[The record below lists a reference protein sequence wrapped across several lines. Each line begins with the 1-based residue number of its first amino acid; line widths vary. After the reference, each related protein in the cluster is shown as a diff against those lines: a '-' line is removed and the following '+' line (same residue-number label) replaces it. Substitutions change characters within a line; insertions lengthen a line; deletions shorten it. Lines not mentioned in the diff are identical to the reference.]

1 MAQCSS
7 TVLQEYI
14 SKFYLRKVLTLKFFS
29 YGSNMNEGKF
39 RDDTQKYGFEF
50 GLENAKKTTLQG
62 YKRILG
68 NKSKNYG
75 LAFTICPSEKEQTDG
90 ICHDIPM
97 QGLKS
102 FLEKEGLL
110 SNEPS
115 YELITVSIRGE
126 DHPVLTLKGL
136 KPLSIHKLNRKDKL
150 KAYCYVCKT
159 IEGAKKWKVDYS
171 DILATKNKLEKD
183 LSKDV

>member
-1 MAQCSS
+1 
-7 TVLQEYI
+7 
-14 SKFYLRKVLTLKFFS
+14 
-29 YGSNMNEGKF
+29 MNEEKF
-39 RDDTQKYGFEF
+39 RDDTQKHGFEF
-50 GLENAKKTTLQG
+50 GLENSKKTTLQG

-68 NKSKNYG
+68 NKSRKHG
-75 LAFTICPSEKEQTDG
+75 LAFTICLSEKEQTEG

-115 YELITVSIRGE
+115 YELVTVSIHGE
-126 DHPVLTLKGL
+126 DQPVLTLKGL
-136 KPLSIHKLNRKDKL
+136 KPLSIDKLNRKDKL
-150 KAYCYVCKT
+150 KVYWYICKT

-171 DILATKNKLEKD
+171 DMSAIKNRLEKE
-183 LSKDV
+183 LSNDV